1 MNFTN
6 LQKFLAGGTIV
17 LGLLGASAFVQ
28 QKVASTKIHNAELA
42 TAALEQKVRDLQ
54 SEKVK
59 LLAAFDAKEKDLQ
72 VANAKLANMKPLPK
86 PVLPDS
92 VPVTTVQLAE
102 AFTEAGFPPRVDG
115 DALKWFTPEARPM
128 LAVLVD
134 GKNYP
139 EALERIEVMGEQI
152 NILSDQK
159 ANLLQTVG
167 IADQQID
174 AKDGVIQNKDIVISA
189 KDSQISAEKKKKVI
203 WGAIGVGAG
212 FLLKIILA
220 L

>member
-17 LGLLGASAFVQ
+17 LGLLGASAYVQ

-72 VANAKLANMKPLPK
+72 AANVKLANLKPLPK
-86 PVLPDS
+86 PVVPDS
-92 VPVTTVQLAE
+92 VPITTVQLAE
-102 AFTEAGFPPRVDG
+102 AFTEAGFPPRIEG
-115 DALKWFTPEARPM
+115 DALAWATGDARPM
-128 LAVLVD
+128 LPLIVD
-134 GKNYP
+134 GKSYP

-152 NILSDQK
+152 NILSGQK
-159 ANLLQTVG
+159 DDLLKAGDLTS
-167 IADQQID
+167 QQLV
-174 AKDGVIQNKDIVISA
+174 AKDGVIHEKDVVIGA

-212 FLLKIILA
+212 FLLKIVLA